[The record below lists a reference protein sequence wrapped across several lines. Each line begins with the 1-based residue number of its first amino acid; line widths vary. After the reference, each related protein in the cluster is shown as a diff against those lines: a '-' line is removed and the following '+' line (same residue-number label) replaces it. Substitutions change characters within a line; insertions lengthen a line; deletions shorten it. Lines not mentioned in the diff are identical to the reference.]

1 MERAVSRGLQPCSES
16 ACSGVTMSRRIAIVM
31 PTCNAGP
38 GLDGVLSAIRAQ
50 VGPFQSEIV
59 AIDSGSTDGTVD
71 RLKRQGGRVLSVAA
85 GEFNHGKTRNDAL
98 REIDGE
104 YAVLLVQDA
113 IPASSTWLATL
124 VHPLLDDPSIA
135 GTFARQVPRA
145 SASRVTAHYL
155 ARWVAAAPEPRTVG
169 PLTREV
175 FERMSPADRHSAC
188 AFDNVCSC
196 IRLSVWNDHPF
207 PATPIGED
215 LEWARD
221 VLLAGYKLS
230 YVPDAVVEHSHE
242 RSIAYELQR
251 TYLVHQRLEALF
263 GFTTVPTI
271 GSLVR
276 SIATT
281 VPANARMAADE
292 PSRRVRAVLRGAAL
306 GIAQPIGQYL
316 GARAAR
322 EGRELLRT
330 SRI

>member
-1 MERAVSRGLQPCSES
+1 M
-16 ACSGVTMSRRIAIVM
+16 SGRIAIVI
-31 PTCNAGP
+31 PTRNAGP
-38 GLDGVLSAIRAQ
+38 GLDNVLSAIAAQ
-50 VGPFQSEIV
+50 VGPCQPEIV
-59 AIDSGSTDGTVD
+59 AIDSGSTDGTVE
-71 RLKRQGGRVLSVAA
+71 RLKRHGGRVLSVAP
-85 GEFNHGKTRNDAL
+85 GEFNHGKTRNEAL
-98 REIDGE
+98 RQVEGD
-104 YAVLLVQDA
+104 YAVMLVQDA
-113 IPASSTWLATL
+113 IPASSMWLARL
-124 VHPLLDDPSIA
+124 VQPLRDDPSIA

-155 ARWVAAAPEPRTVG
+155 SQWVAAAPEPRTVG
-169 PLTREV
+169 PLTRDV
-175 FERMSPADRHSAC
+175 FDLMSPVDRHTAC

-196 IRLSVWNDHPF
+196 IRLAVWNDHPF

-221 VLLAGYKLS
+221 VLLAGYRLA
-230 YVPDAVVEHSHE
+230 YVSDAVVEHSHE

-276 SIATT
+276 SIVTT

-292 PSRRVRAVLRGAAL
+292 PRGRVRAILRGAAL

-322 EGRELLRT
+322 EGRELFRT

>member
-1 MERAVSRGLQPCSES
+1 MI
-16 ACSGVTMSRRIAIVM
+16 RRIAIVI
-31 PTCNAGP
+31 PTRNAGTR
-38 GLDGVLSAIRAQ
+38 LEDVLSAITAQ
-50 VGPFQSEIV
+50 IGPFQPEIIAV
-59 AIDSGSTDGTVD
+59 DSGSTDGTVE
-71 RLKRQGGRVLSVAA
+71 RLKRHGGSVLSVRPGA
-85 GEFNHGKTRNDAL
+85 FNHGKTRNDAL
-98 REIDGE
+98 RQVDGD

-124 VHPLLDDPSIA
+124 VQPLLDDSSIA

-155 ARWVAAAPEPRTVG
+155 AQWVAAAPEPRTVG
-169 PLTREV
+169 PLTRDV
-175 FERMSPADRHSAC
+175 FDKMSPAERHIAC

-196 IRLSVWNDHPF
+196 IRLTVWNAHPF

-221 VLLAGYKLS
+221 VLLAGYKLA

-251 TYLVHQRLEALF
+251 TYRVHQRLEALF

-276 SIATT
+276 SIAAT

-292 PSRRVRAVLRGAAL
+292 PTGRVRAVLRGAAL
-306 GIAQPIGQYL
+306 GIAQPVGQYL

-330 SRI
+330 DGV